1 MHDPANR
8 EARLHELRVYRDAS
22 AGIRRAGTIDVDLGV
37 SPAPFLRPA
46 PDDLVELVKR
56 WIEQRKAE
64 GAGTDSLMFPNAG
77 CTRERR
83 SATAIVMTSATESP
97 SGSPRI
103 ERLLSS
109 TSS

>member
-1 MHDPANR
+1 
-8 EARLHELRVYRDAS
+8 V
-22 AGIRRAGTIDVDLGV
+22 GV
-37 SPAPFLRPA
+37 GVHVKQCACPGAPFRQSHRPLKQAKA